1 MKANFETGLKICS
14 KCRRELPLS
23 SFYKRENYND
33 GLDLQCVECRRERQ
47 RIVNAT
53 TKHRENQKRY
63 QQSKKGKLQT
73 KAANKRFLEYKRNW
87 VKTKRESDIEFKIA
101 TNLRTRFNHMISD
114 YHLYKWNS
122 TFIYLGCTVDAFVDY
137 FEDLFQ
143 KGMTWENYGQ
153 WHIDHIIPLTYFD
166 LTKEENLYIAWNY
179 RNLQPLWGGENCS
192 KAGKIP
198 YDVEERISKIKEY
211 VNS

>member
-23 SFYKRENYND
+23 FFYKRERYND
-33 GLDLQCVECRRERQ
+33 GLDLQCIECRRERQ

-53 TKHRENQKRY
+53 AEHRENQKRY
-63 QQSKKGKLQT
+63 QQSKKGRLQT
-73 KAANKRFLEYKRNW
+73 KVANKRSLEYKRNW
-87 VKTKRESDIEFKIA
+87 IKTKRESDMEFKIV

-114 YHLYKWNS
+114 YHLHKWNS
-122 TFIYLGCTVDAFVDY
+122 TFIYLGCTVDIFIKY
-137 FEDLFQ
+137 IESQFQ
-143 KGMTWENYGQ
+143 EGMTWENYGQ
-153 WHIDHIIPLTYFD
+153 WHIDHIIPLIYFD

-179 RNLQPLWGGENCS
+179 RNLQPLWSSENYS

-198 YDVEERISKIKEY
+198 YDVEEKISKIKEY